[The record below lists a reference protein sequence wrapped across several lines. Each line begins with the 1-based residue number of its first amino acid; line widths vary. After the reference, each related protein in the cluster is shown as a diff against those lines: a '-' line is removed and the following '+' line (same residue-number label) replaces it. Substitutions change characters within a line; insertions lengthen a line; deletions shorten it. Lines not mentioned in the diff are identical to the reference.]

1 MNYRIAIGRLK
12 MSRKI
17 YWAGPLH
24 DVKDQKRNEE
34 YVEKLRNAGYQVYLP
49 QEHGVWEE
57 MLGEFN
63 NDEKAVRKHLFTLDL
78 QAMKEADM
86 CIACC
91 GDVKDPRGPSEGM
104 LWEMGWM
111 TAANK
116 NVLLFNEND
125 YWRFNLMPQ
134 FGSIVFNNFDKLLEY
149 LKGESFK

>member
-1 MNYRIAIGRLK
+1 M
-12 MSRKI
+12 RKI
-17 YWAGPLH
+17 YWAAPLH
-24 DVKDQKRNEE
+24 DAKDQARNDK
-34 YVEKLRNAGYQVYLP
+34 YVALLREAGYRVYVP

-57 MLGEFN
+57 MLPQFN
-63 NDEKAVRKHLFTLDL
+63 NDEKAVREHLFKLDL

-91 GDVKDPRGPSEGM
+91 GNLEDPRGPSEGM

-116 NVLLFNEND
+116 NVLLFNENN

-134 FGSIVFNNFDKLLEY
+134 FGSTVFSDFNLL
-149 LKGESFK
+149 LKFLKEEAFV